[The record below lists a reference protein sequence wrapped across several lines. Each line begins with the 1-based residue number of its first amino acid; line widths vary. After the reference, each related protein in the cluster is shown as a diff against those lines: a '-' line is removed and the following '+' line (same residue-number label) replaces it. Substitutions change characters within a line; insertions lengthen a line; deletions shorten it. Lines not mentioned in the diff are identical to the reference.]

1 MNRNIVL
8 EKLSKNLS
16 LKKISFKEKEIWRD
30 MGEDRVKTKGDEL
43 SGGVGRTSHALMS

>member
-1 MNRNIVL
+1 VNRTIVL

-30 MGEDRVKTKGDEL
+30 LGEDRVKTMFENEKDL
-43 SGGVGRTSHALMS
+43 IKH